1 MTASPPKLP
10 PGIAETLA
18 NMSLGHTTQNQGADR
33 PNFLPEILLISISG
47 NAAWI
52 LEQH

>member
-33 PNFLPEILLISISG
+33 PNFLLEILLFSQTEVLSISG
-47 NAAWI
+47 NAA
-52 LEQH
+52 